1 MTTETE
7 TTTTT
12 TTTAVVILGFFGST
26 AKNLERPAALWST
39 IAPEATVLAFPAREF
54 LPTLAGT
61 RDIEQRVRASGA
73 TRVIVHLF
81 SNRGAFQYIALVL
94 RGSLRGKLAGVVLD
108 SSPGVLSALSF
119 MRAVAANARDNRFR
133 FGLFTVP
140 PLLVLALA
148 LYRGPLAA
156 LTRVVLAHA
165 ASELASWPFL
175 NFFAAWDPARA
186 PSLFVFSEEDALIL
200 ASTIRAVAS
209 KRHQTI
215 GNVSTHQLHGSAH
228 VRHLQAFPESYAHAV
243 SAFAKPLLNVT

>member
-61 RDIEQRVRASGA
+61 RDIEQRVRASG
-73 TRVIVHLF
+73 
-81 SNRGAFQYIALVL
+81 
-94 RGSLRGKLAGVVLD
+94 
-108 SSPGVLSALSF
+108 
-119 MRAVAANARDNRFR
+119 AANARDNRFR